1 MSKRPNFLGMGRA
14 TPPISHVVPAGS
26 EPEQAG
32 EALQPVAV
40 LQRRI
45 EETIVPQA
53 SPKGMRTPSRRGKK
67 GLLIW
72 VDKACS
78 KQLAQIAL
86 NEDTSKE
93 ALLKQALNDLFDK
106 RGFAR
111 LA

>member
-1 MSKRPNFLGMGRA
+1 MSKRPNFLGMGRSA
-14 TPPISHVVPAGS
+14 PPISHVVPAGA
-26 EPEQAG
+26 EPSPEG
-32 EALQPVAV
+32 EAMQTVAV
-40 LQRRI
+40 LHRRI
-45 EETIVPQA
+45 EEAVSSP
-53 SPKGMRTPSRRGKK
+53 SPKATRAPSRRGKK
-67 GLLIW
+67 GILIW

>member
-14 TPPISHVVPAGS
+14 TPPISHVIPAGS

-32 EALQPVAV
+32 ETVQPVAV

-45 EETIVPQA
+45 EEAVAPSA
-53 SPKGMRTPSRRGKK
+53 PKTTRAPSRRGKR